1 MQEKTVHAEGI
12 ILATTDFGD
21 AHRVVTIFT
30 KEFGKLDVNAYGCRR
45 ARSRLAG
52 SMMMFNH
59 VSVELLQGSKVD
71 MVREAEVLTFFPITD
86 DLLRI
91 AYASLLFEI
100 VNQMTPLN
108 QKDEDIFFL
117 LLNALRTFVERNPRI
132 VCLIAACQFIAISGV
147 LLQLDH
153 CVFCGRPI
161 DSDCR
166 ISIFEGGA
174 LCSRCANTFG
184 NTLPLSLNT
193 RDLINALIAF
203 DWDRNSHLTL
213 RSESLNSIDRIM
225 IEHVM
230 SITDRPLRSLKFLK
244 QVVSPAAPA

>member
-1 MQEKTVHAEGI
+1 MQEKTIHAEGV

-21 AHRVVTIFT
+21 AHRVVTIYT

-45 ARSRLAG
+45 ARSPLAG

-59 VSVELLQGSKVD
+59 VAVELLRGSKVD
-71 MVREAEVLTFFPITD
+71 MVREAEVLTFFPITE

-132 VCLIAACQFIAISGV
+132 VYLIAACQFIAISGM
-147 LLQLDH
+147 LLRLDS
-153 CVFCGRPI
+153 CVFCGRKLE
-161 DSDCR
+161 SDCR
-166 ISIFEGGA
+166 VSVYEGGA
-174 LCSRCANTFG
+174 LCSRCVDSFG
-184 NTLPLSLNT
+184 DTLPLSLNT
-193 RDLINALIAF
+193 RTTLDHVIAF

-213 RSESLNSIDRIM
+213 RAESVNALDRIV
-225 IEHVM
+225 IEHVL
-230 SITDRPLRSLKFLK
+230 SIIDRPLRSLKFLK
-244 QVVSPAAPA
+244 QVACPLPSA